1 MKVKVLGG
9 AGAVGIAVARDLL
22 RNPLLEEVVLADVK
36 EDAARKAAASLADPR
51 ARWERVDADDP
62 ASLAKLMERGFVL
75 ANCIG
80 PHYRYARRIAE
91 AAIEAGCSLCDIC
104 DDYDA
109 AEAVLGL
116 DAAARRAGVAVVTCL
131 GTSPGVTSMLA
142 RRGADQL
149 DKTSEIHTCWA
160 VGGSD
165 PTGPSEIYHLAH
177 ICSGTVPQF
186 LDGVLKQVPALSGT
200 VEVEFPEPVGKLPLS
215 YVGHSEPVTLSRFIP
230 GVKTVTNRGGLF
242 PPGLNDLVRT
252 MRDFGLFAD
261 LPLVVKGTQL
271 TPRDYVAAHIRVLLE
286 QFPDALG
293 LAGVKG
299 ISVFRVE
306 VIGTKGGKE
315 CRIAYS
321 GTNEV
326 VTTTARSLSVGV
338 QMLAEGRISAK
349 GVMAPEACLA
359 PGEFF
364 ERLADNG
371 GISLSEEIQTRS
383 RLLG

>member
-1 MKVKVLGG
+1 MRAKVLGG
-9 AGAVGIAVARDLL
+9 AGAVGIAVAKDLL
-22 RNPLLEEVVLADVK
+22 RSPLFEEVVVADLR
-36 EDAARKAAASLADPR
+36 EDAARTVAAFLADRR
-51 ARWERVDADDP
+51 ASWQRVDAEDP
-62 ASLAKLMERGFVL
+62 SALRKVL
-75 ANCIG
+75 EPGIVAANCIG
-80 PHYRYARRIAE
+80 PHYRYARTIAE
-91 AAIEAGCSLCDIC
+91 AAIEAGCHLCDIC

-116 DAAARRAGVAVVTCL
+116 DAAARRAGVTVVTCL
-131 GTSPGVTSMLA
+131 GTSPGVTNMLA
-142 RRGADQL
+142 KRGADQL
-149 DKTSEIHTCWA
+149 DETDEIHTYWA

-186 LDGVLKQVPALSGT
+186 LQGELKQVPALSGT
-200 VEVEFPEPVGKLPLS
+200 VEVDFPDPVGRLPLS
-215 YVGHSEPVTLSRFIP
+215 YIGHSEPVTLSRFIP

-261 LPLVVKGTQL
+261 LPLVVKGTQM

-293 LAGVKG
+293 LAGVQG

-306 VIGTKGGKE
+306 VIGRKDGRWCK
-315 CRIAYS
+315 IAYS

-326 VTTTARSLSVGV
+326 VTTTARSLSIGV
-338 QMLAEGRISAK
+338 QMVAEGKVSAK
-349 GVMAPEACLA
+349 GVMAPEACLS
-359 PGEFF
+359 PKEFF
-364 ERLADNG
+364 DRLGDKG
-371 GISLSEEIQTRS
+371 GITLTEEFQTRS
-383 RLLG
+383 CLIG